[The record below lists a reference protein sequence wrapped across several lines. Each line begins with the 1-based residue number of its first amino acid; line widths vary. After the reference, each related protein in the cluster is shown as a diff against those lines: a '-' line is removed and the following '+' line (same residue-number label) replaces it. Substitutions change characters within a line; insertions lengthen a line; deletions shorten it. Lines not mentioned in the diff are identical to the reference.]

1 MKILKTLGLYLRE
14 GVTAGPLVKIDDPR
28 FDPMWETCGALNMPV
43 AVHVSDPEAFF
54 LPIDRFNERF
64 EQLNKPS

>member
-1 MKILKTLGLYLRE
+1 
-14 GVTAGPLVKIDDPR
+14 
-28 FDPMWETCGALNMPV
+28 MWETCGALNMPV
-43 AVHVSDPEAFF
+43 AIHVSDPEAFF